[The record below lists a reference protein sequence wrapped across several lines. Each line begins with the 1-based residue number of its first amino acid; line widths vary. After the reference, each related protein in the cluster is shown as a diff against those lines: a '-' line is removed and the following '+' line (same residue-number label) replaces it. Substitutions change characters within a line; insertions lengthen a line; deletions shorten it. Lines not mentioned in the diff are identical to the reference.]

1 MKKINVEYALKDLV
15 RIRALNTIGRV
26 WAVNISRAD
35 TQFQVRYFWNGKI
48 EEVWFFAAELESVP
62 VETKSDV

>member
-1 MKKINVEYALKDLV
+1 MKRIRIEHVLKDLV
-15 RIRALNTIGRV
+15 RIKGLNTIGRV

-62 VETKSDV
+62 PETKSEV